1 MKKVIFT
8 HEAPA
13 AIGPYSQAIEA
24 GNLLFIS
31 GQVPLVPGT
40 GKLAEGGIAEQTH
53 QVLKNIGAVLK
64 GAGLTYEHVVKTT
77 CYLTDMDDFKTMN
90 AVYATYFTV
99 NPPARAAIQVCK
111 LPVGAMIE
119 IETIAMR

>member
-8 HEAPA
+8 QDAPA

-31 GQVPLVPGT
+31 GQVPLIPGA
-40 GKLAEGGIAEQTH
+40 GKLAEGGITEQTH

-64 GAGLTYEHVVKTT
+64 GAGLTYDHVVKTT
-77 CYLTDMDDFKTMN
+77 CYLTDMDDFKAMN

-99 NPPARAAIQVCK
+99 NPPARAAVQVCR
-111 LPVGAMIE
+111 LPLGAMVE
-119 IETIAMR
+119 IEVIAMR